1 MTKDHTQLAIENGA
15 KGLNRGIVYFEE
27 IAEFNATIEAAIK
40 QAFDEYDAFVRY
52 KELFIHMRDNDLTE
66 EYSAFVSNRL
76 NHITQHSLET
86 IVGNDIINGTST
98 SLILTS
104 AIDTAIGEKK

>member
-40 QAFDEYDAFVRY
+40 QAFDEAEVVGYSIYWNNAENIFTSDDKDIEIA
-52 KELFIHMRDNDLTE
+52 KECNFLMKP
-66 EYSAFVSNRL
+66 
-76 NHITQHSLET
+76 
-86 IVGNDIINGTST
+86 
-98 SLILTS
+98 LI
-104 AIDTAIGEKK
+104 AKRIDK

>member
-40 QAFDEYDAFVRY
+40 QAFDEAEVIGYLW
-52 KELFIHMRDNDLTE
+52 KEPSKGGGGFETLISKNSPPHIQSCVLTE
-66 EYSAFVSNRL
+66 
-76 NHITQHSLET
+76 
-86 IVGNDIINGTST
+86 
-98 SLILTS
+98 LI
-104 AIDTAIGEKK
+104 ARG

>member
-40 QAFDEYDAFVRY
+40 QAFDEAEVVCYAA
-52 KELFIHMRDNDLTE
+52 KEKIESGLRTNDVCMAKIRN
-66 EYSAFVSNRL
+66 Y
-76 NHITQHSLET
+76 T
-86 IVGNDIINGTST
+86 IP
-98 SLILTS
+98 LI
-104 AIDTAIGEKK
+104 AKRVDK